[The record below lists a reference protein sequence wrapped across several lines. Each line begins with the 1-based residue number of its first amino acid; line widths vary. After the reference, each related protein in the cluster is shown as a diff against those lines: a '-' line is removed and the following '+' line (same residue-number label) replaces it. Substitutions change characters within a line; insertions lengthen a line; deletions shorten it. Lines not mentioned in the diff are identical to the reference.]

1 MVRCPRKK
9 VMTPRSVTKVGRW
22 FRADADTCRACSLRA
37 RCIPDGGASRRVHII
52 ATYVEVLRTRR
63 KRLAW
68 GGHENHL
75 YSCHRWLVE
84 GVHGLAKTLHGMAR
98 AARRDLE
105 NMKI

>member
-1 MVRCPRKK
+1 MIPPRPSNRQAKAKGFPTRRFHYNARRDMVRCPRKK

-68 GGHENHL
+68 GGP
-75 YSCHRWLVE
+75 
-84 GVHGLAKTLHGMAR
+84 
-98 AARRDLE
+98 
-105 NMKI
+105 